1 MPKISIVIPA
11 YNVGNYLQECL
22 DSVRNQTFS
31 DIEAI
36 VVNDASP
43 DNVGEVAAQAA
54 AQDARIRVVTNNPN
68 MGTHRT
74 RMAGVEN
81 ASGEYTFFL
90 DGDDALKPDMC
101 EQLAAEIDK
110 HPVDVLHFGLT
121 VVATND
127 LLENERQAFETFN
140 NTPTPDSTGEDI
152 VRDIFD
158 ESRGYKVDWRVTQR
172 LYKTSLLK
180 KAFAAMTRDRLG
192 RSQDGYECFVVSAFA
207 QSYHSCK
214 DCRGYIYYYGRGI
227 SGTNMINA
235 AKYARYCGH
244 FKADFNAAYEFADAQ
259 RSEMLHD
266 CAQGFQRKATEILA
280 NDWKVRVT
288 EEEKAEAAK
297 QMEAV
302 FGPAITGRELYRFVR
317 DDAYA
322 LLSKGQLLP
331 TDANLSN
338 WFGIANAISVSTDR
352 VSADTIRFHE
362 MKRIAISHMHEL
374 TEKSNNTEAFQ
385 NYDKQNIRIF
395 VTAHKNVDRFDSDIM
410 QPVQVGPKNERF
422 PWAFHD
428 DEGENIADL
437 NPRYCELTTQ
447 YWAWKNINA
456 DYYGFCHYRRYFDFS
471 ETVHEENAFGEIM
484 DDYIDAKAAKE
495 YGLDD
500 NNIAH
505 VVKQYDVITT
515 PFGDLDEIINKY
527 GSPRALWEA
536 APLLHDDDLKRCYQI
551 LCAMYP
557 DYRKDAQDFFN
568 GNKACFCNMFIMK
581 KEIFFDYCSWMFPI
595 LEEFDRNTD
604 YSTYSKEALR
614 TPGHLSERLLN
625 IYLMHH
631 KRIGSNWKFKELQ
644 CVHFTNPEPAEELE
658 PLDVFDKPIVPVVFA
673 ADDNY
678 VPQLTTTV
686 YSAMKNADP
695 SYFYDVVVLQRN
707 IAWDKQERLRDF
719 FKQFPNMSLRFTNV
733 ERELSG
739 HDLSTNN
746 AHISIETYYRFL
758 IQKLLPFYDKVLYLD
773 SDIVINGD
781 IAKLYN
787 TDLQGKLLGAIRD
800 IDFLANLNVKHGKR
814 MGYAKNVLKM
824 KNPYDYFQ
832 AGVLVLNTKA
842 MRERYTIRQWL
853 TYASNPAFI
862 YNDQDVLNAHCEG
875 EVLYLPWE
883 WNVVHDCGGRVG
895 NLFVQ
900 APNDIYDAYMRSRN
914 NPQIIHYAGF
924 QKPWTDPD
932 CDFASIYWR
941 YARETP
947 FYERLL
953 KRVVKAT
960 APKAPVIVTP
970 AKPPRAVG
978 EDNPIRKII
987 DPIMPIGSRRREL
1000 LKSIGRTA
1008 RGRR

>member
-280 NDWKVRVT
+280 NDWKVRVP

-338 WFGIANAISVSTDR
+338 WFGIANAISVPTDR

-484 DDYIDAKAAKE
+484 DDYIDVKAAKE

-978 EDNPIRKII
+978 EDSPIRKII